1 MKPIKGGMKA
11 MTIKEIPEELLG
23 DFKAYCALKNIKMRD
38 CILDFMKEC
47 ASHVKKAREELN
59 RQQE

>member
-11 MTIKEIPEELLG
+11 MTIKDIPEELLG
-23 DFKAYCALKNIKMRD
+23 DFKAYCALNNVKMRD
-38 CILDFMKEC
+38 CIIDFMRKC
-47 ASHVKKAREELN
+47 ASQVKRAREELN